1 MTEEAILP
9 LKCVL
14 LGETAVGKTALIRRF
29 VENTFSEN
37 FISTLVGCYSSKDIF
52 YPKYN
57 RNVKYEIWDTAGQ
70 EKFRSINKIFYQDT
84 SIALLV
90 FDITRKDTFQALK
103 EYWYIEVR
111 DNSPK
116 DVIIA
121 IAANKND
128 LYEYE
133 EVTDEEAKEFA
144 KSINAIYHQ
153 TSASKGTG
161 INELFESIGYELLKP
176 ENIQEFERKT
186 TTYKKMSVRLNS
198 ESFNNSKFNRE
209 EKSEVRKD
217 IKKNCCK

>member
-1 MTEEAILP
+1 MTKEAILP

-14 LGETAVGKTALIRRF
+14 LGETAVGKTALISRF
-29 VENTFSEN
+29 VENKFSKD
-37 FISTLVGCYSSKDIF
+37 FVSTLVGCYSSKDIF
-52 YPKYN
+52 YPKFN

-84 SIALLV
+84 SIAILV

-103 EYWYIEVR
+103 EYWYREVR

-161 INELFESIGYELLKP
+161 INELFESIGYELLRP
-176 ENIQEFERKT
+176 ENIQEFVRKT
-186 TTYKKMSVRLNS
+186 TTYKKMPVRLNS
-198 ESFNNSKFNRE
+198 ESFNSSKTNNE

>member
-14 LGETAVGKTALIRRF
+14 LGETAVGKTALISRF
-29 VENTFSEN
+29 VENKFSEN
-37 FISTLVGCYSSKDIF
+37 FVSTLVGCYSSKDIF
-52 YPKYN
+52 YPKFN

-84 SIALLV
+84 SIAILV

-103 EYWYIEVR
+103 EYWYTEVR

-133 EVTDEEAKEFA
+133 EVTDEEAKKFA

-161 INELFESIGYELLKP
+161 INELFESIGSELLKP
-176 ENIQEFERKT
+176 ENIQEFIRKT
-186 TTYKKMSVRLNS
+186 TTYKKMPVRLNS
-198 ESFNNSKFNRE
+198 ESFNSSKINNE

>member
-14 LGETAVGKTALIRRF
+14 LGETAVGKTALISRF
-29 VENTFSEN
+29 VENKFSEN
-37 FISTLVGCYSSKDIF
+37 FVSTLVGCYSSKDIF
-52 YPKYN
+52 YPKFN

-84 SIALLV
+84 SIAILV

-103 EYWYIEVR
+103 EYWYTEVR

-133 EVTDEEAKEFA
+133 EVTDEEAKKFA

-161 INELFESIGYELLKP
+161 INELFESIGSELLKP
-176 ENIQEFERKT
+176 ENIQEFIRKT
-186 TTYKKMSVRLNS
+186 TTYKKMPVRLNS
-198 ESFNNSKFNRE
+198 ESFNSSKINNE
-209 EKSEVRKD
+209 EKKRG
-217 IKKNCCK
+217 

>member
-1 MTEEAILP
+1 MTKEAILP

-14 LGETAVGKTALIRRF
+14 LGETAVGKTALISRF
-29 VENTFSEN
+29 VENKFSKD
-37 FISTLVGCYSSKDIF
+37 FVSTLVGCYSSKDIF
-52 YPKYN
+52 YPKFN

-84 SIALLV
+84 SIAILV

-103 EYWYIEVR
+103 EYWYTEVR

-161 INELFESIGYELLKP
+161 INELFESIGYELLRP
-176 ENIQEFERKT
+176 ENIQEFVRKT
-186 TTYKKMSVRLNS
+186 TTYKKMPVRLNS
-198 ESFNNSKFNRE
+198 ESFNSSKTNNE

>member
-1 MTEEAILP
+1 MAEETILP

-14 LGETAVGKTALIRRF
+14 LGETGVGKTALISRF
-29 VENTFSEN
+29 VDNKFSTD
-37 FISTLVGCYSSKDIF
+37 FVSTLVGCYSSKDIF
-52 YPKYN
+52 YPKAN
-57 RNVKYEIWDTAGQ
+57 RHVKYEIWDTAGQ

-84 SIALLV
+84 SIAILV

-116 DVIIA
+116 DVVIA

-133 EVTDEEAKEFA
+133 EVTDEEAREFA

-153 TSASKGTG
+153 TSASKDTG

-176 ENIQEFERKT
+176 ENIQEFVRKT
-186 TTYKKMSVRLNS
+186 TTYKTMPVRLNS
-198 ESFNNSKFNRE
+198 ESFNNSKLNNE
-209 EKSEVRKD
+209 EKSEVRRD
-217 IKKNCCK
+217 IKNNCCK

>member
-14 LGETAVGKTALIRRF
+14 LGETAVGKTALISRF
-29 VENTFSEN
+29 IENKFSEN
-37 FISTLVGCYSSKDIF
+37 FVSTLVGCYSSKDIF
-52 YPKYN
+52 YPKFN

-84 SIALLV
+84 SIAILV

-103 EYWYIEVR
+103 EYWYTEVR

-133 EVTDEEAKEFA
+133 EVTDEEAKKFA

-153 TSASKGTG
+153 TSASKDTG
-161 INELFESIGYELLKP
+161 INELFESIGAELLRP
-176 ENIQEFERKT
+176 ENIQEFIRKT
-186 TTYKKMSVRLNS
+186 TTYKKMPVRLNS
-198 ESFNNSKFNRE
+198 ESFNSSKINNE

-217 IKKNCCK
+217 IKKNCCI

>member
-14 LGETAVGKTALIRRF
+14 LGETAVGKTALISRF
-29 VENTFSEN
+29 VENKFSKD
-37 FISTLVGCYSSKDIF
+37 FVSTLVGCYSSKDIF
-52 YPKYN
+52 YPKFN

-84 SIALLV
+84 SIAILV

-103 EYWYIEVR
+103 EYWYTEVR

-161 INELFESIGYELLKP
+161 INELFESIGSELLRP
-176 ENIQEFERKT
+176 ENIQEFVRKT
-186 TTYKKMSVRLNS
+186 TTYKKMPVRLNS
-198 ESFNNSKFNRE
+198 ESFNNSKTNNE